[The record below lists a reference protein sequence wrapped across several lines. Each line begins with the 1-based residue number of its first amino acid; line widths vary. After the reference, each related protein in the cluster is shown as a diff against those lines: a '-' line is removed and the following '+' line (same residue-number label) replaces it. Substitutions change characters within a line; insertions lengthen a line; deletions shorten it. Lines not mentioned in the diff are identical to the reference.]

1 MLTERAP
8 GRRPL
13 LKPRGCGDDGA
24 PVKSSVTG
32 IAVAV
37 LLGAC
42 SRAPEA
48 DRSASPPAVPAAA
61 ANATAAPVAAKWA
74 EPPARAV
81 LQLGKKICGVCCLER
96 VHKALDGT
104 PGLARI
110 DMEPGDVNFVV
121 AYDPEQVTAEQLA
134 EKLVQAGEE
143 GARVAPYGTF
153 VDDRAWVRPK

>member
-1 MLTERAP
+1 MKTAV
-8 GRRPL
+8 
-13 LKPRGCGDDGA
+13 A
-24 PVKSSVTG
+24 S

-42 SRAPEA
+42 SRAPEPEG
-48 DRSASPPAVPAAA
+48 S
-61 ANATAAPVAAKWA
+61 APVAPVEASAQKKDV

-104 PGLARI
+104 PGLADI

-121 AYDPEQVTAEQLA
+121 GYDPAQVTPEQLA
-134 EKLVQAGEE
+134 EKLVKAGEE
-143 GARVAPYGTF
+143 GARVAPYGNLH
-153 VDDRAWVRPK
+153 DDRTWVRPK